1 MFTRKG
7 NNMATEQI
15 RKILIVEDSPE
26 DRELICG
33 YLNQDSKY
41 NYILWQEALGE
52 KGLAQVTKIQP
63 DCVLLDFELP
73 DMDGLEF
80 LSGLAENSIYD
91 LPVIMLTGYGDE
103 RLAVQAIKS
112 GALDY
117 LSKYRLSSETLLG
130 AIDNAIRK
138 ANLQRELLEQ
148 REQLEK
154 SEALL
159 RLALEAGRMG
169 VWEWDILTD
178 KVRLDGSITAIYG
191 TDTGNS
197 GSNYADFIKLLH
209 PDHLQLA
216 SELASGTYKPGE
228 KHTTTLRYSWP
239 DDSIHWVENKFEYFF
254 ATNDQ
259 PVRAI
264 GVVTDI
270 TERIQVEEEL
280 ARRKQ
285 QFETLAENSPD
296 IITRFNRQLQHVY
309 INNAIQ
315 RLTGLSPATFIGKT
329 NHDLDMPLAQCDLW
343 DEKLRSVFETGHETS
358 LEFSLEYPTGLQH
371 YHSRLV
377 PEFKP
382 DGSVEYVLSSARDI
396 TEQKQAD
403 DERSQLLSRE
413 QAMRHIAEQAARR
426 TTQLQTVTAAL
437 SEALTP
443 GQVAEVIVERG
454 LVALNAFAG
463 SVFLLNALGTEL
475 ELLRSTGYPEELLQR
490 MEHFDVQIS
499 RPVSHAA
506 RTGELVVIESLTER
520 QQRYPGIVNLT
531 EIWKA
536 GSLVAIPLILDG
548 RRLGAIGLN
557 FYEFRQFNQEDRE
570 LMLTLALLCAQALER
585 ARLFEAE
592 QYSRREAEASQKRL
606 VFLAE
611 ASVALGASL
620 EYKTIIGN
628 LGRLTVPTMADWCV
642 VITRGEDNQPD
653 LLEVTHSDP
662 AKELLLQQ
670 IMLQRYSTLPQVG
683 LKVLESG
690 QSLLLSE
697 ISAEFLEETFPNLE
711 HRELLR
717 SVGAASVYNAP
728 LIVRGKTIGMVGFN
742 SATPGYYTE
751 ADVPLMEE
759 LARRIAVSLDNA
771 SLYQRVQRAVHTQEE
786 LNQLKDLFI
795 SIATHELRNPLTAAK
810 GFTQLLQRNLKRE
823 ISPPSQGGLTPVPSK
838 NLEYLAI
845 VDYQLERMDGLIN
858 QLIDFSRVQN
868 KKLELRYNRGAN
880 LLGLVQRIVEQ
891 QERIYPDRPIDFQT
905 SDEVITADFDE
916 ARLEQ
921 VLTNLI
927 NNAIKYSPPQTPVIV
942 GVEKRYSLLTPDHQP
957 SIPAPLE
964 AVMWVRDEGYGISPE
979 DQARIFERFYR
990 VSAGEGLVEGLGLG
1004 LYISQEI
1011 VAQHDGRMWLES
1023 VPGKGSTFYCS
1034 IPLN

>member
-1 MFTRKG
+1 
-7 NNMATEQI
+7 MAAEQI

-33 YLNQDSKY
+33 YLNLDSKY

-80 LSGLAENSIYD
+80 LNGLAENSIND

-130 AIDNAIRK
+130 AIESAIRK
-138 ANLQRELLEQ
+138 ADLQRELLVQ
-148 REQLEK
+148 RERLEK

-169 VWEWDILTD
+169 VWEWDIITD
-178 KVRLDGSITAIYG
+178 KVRWEGSITAVYG
-191 TDTGNS
+191 TDNGNL
-197 GSNYADFIKLLH
+197 GSNYDDFIKLLH
-209 PDHLQLA
+209 PDHRQLA

-228 KHTTTLRYSWP
+228 KYTTTLHCIWP

-264 GVVTDI
+264 GVITDI
-270 TERIQVEEEL
+270 TERIQVEEE
-280 ARRKQ
+280 R
-285 QFETLAENSPD
+285 N
-296 IITRFNRQLQHVY
+296 
-309 INNAIQ
+309 
-315 RLTGLSPATFIGKT
+315 
-329 NHDLDMPLAQCDLW
+329 
-343 DEKLRSVFETGHETS
+343 
-358 LEFSLEYPTGLQH
+358 
-371 YHSRLV
+371 
-377 PEFKP
+377 
-382 DGSVEYVLSSARDI
+382 
-396 TEQKQAD
+396 
-403 DERSQLLSRE
+403 QLL
-413 QAMRHIAEQAARR
+413 
-426 TTQLQTVTAAL
+426 V
-437 SEALTP
+437 
-443 GQVAEVIVERG
+443 G
-454 LVALNAFAG
+454 
-463 SVFLLNALGTEL
+463 
-475 ELLRSTGYPEELLQR
+475 
-490 MEHFDVQIS
+490 
-499 RPVSHAA
+499 
-506 RTGELVVIESLTER
+506 
-520 QQRYPGIVNLT
+520 
-531 EIWKA
+531 
-536 GSLVAIPLILDG
+536 
-548 RRLGAIGLN
+548 
-557 FYEFRQFNQEDRE
+557 
-570 LMLTLALLCAQALER
+570 
-585 ARLFEAE
+585 E

-606 VFLAE
+606 AFLAE

-642 VITRGEDNQPD
+642 VVTLGEDNQPE
-653 LLEVTHSDP
+653 LLEVAHSDP

-670 IMLQRYSTLPQVG
+670 MLQRYSSPPEIG
-683 LKVLESG
+683 LKVMESG
-690 QSLLLSE
+690 QSFLLSE
-697 ISAEFLEETFPNLE
+697 ISAEFLEETFPDLQ

-717 SVGAASVYNAP
+717 SLGAASVYNAP
-728 LIVRGKTIGMVGFN
+728 LIVRGKTIGMIGFN
-742 SATPGYYTE
+742 SATPGYYTQ

-810 GFTQLLQRNLKRE
+810 GFTQLLQRNFNRE
-823 ISPPSQGGLTPVPSK
+823 ILPTSQGGHLPVPSK

-868 KKLELRYNRGAN
+868 KKLELRYNRGAD

-891 QERIYPDRPIDFQT
+891 QERINPDRPINFQI
-905 SDEVITADFDE
+905 SDEVINADFDE

-927 NNAIKYSPPQTPVIV
+927 NNAIKYSPAETSVIV
-942 GVEKRYSLLTPDHQP
+942 GVEKRCLLLAPDHQP
-957 SIPAPLE
+957 ATPAPLE
-964 AVMWVRDEGYGISPE
+964 AVIWVRDEGYGISPE

-1023 VPGKGSTFYCS
+1023 VPGKGSTFYFS